1 MKGAD
6 PVGKERTKAS
16 PKKVGAFWKAPLPL
30 HSVAMLCAA
39 LRRIFF
45 TEEVTAMETRVA
57 LIAVIVENPTS
68 TEKLNAVLHEYRDYI
83 IGRMGIPYREKKISV
98 MSIVVDAPNDVIN
111 ALSGRVGR
119 LDGVTAKTICS
130 NV

>member
-1 MKGAD
+1 M
-6 PVGKERTKAS
+6 R
-16 PKKVGAFWKAPLPL
+16 
-30 HSVAMLCAA
+30 CAA

-57 LIAVIVENPTS
+57 LIAVIVENPAS
-68 TEKLNAVLHEYRDYI
+68 TEKLNAVLHEYRDHI

-111 ALSGRVGR
+111 ALSGKVGR
-119 LDGVTAKTICS
+119 LDGVSAKTICS